1 MRHLKNVRK
10 FNKDR
15 EHRKAMFSNMMTS
28 FFAHER
34 ITTTLA
40 KAKELRRLSERAIT
54 RAKENTLHNKRM
66 LMRRIHE
73 RDVIAKLFDEIAPK
87 YKELNGGYTRIL
99 KLGSRA
105 GDAADLARIELVD
118 PAESASKKKSKGAP
132 KRSAP
137 KRAPAKETRGE
148 QAQKPTAKA
157 KSTKKTAVKK
167 GADSQAS
174 AKRAVKAAAAGGSQ
188 TAGPESPAGQ
198 ASPGGQESSPGQ
210 ASPDSENPSAGQVSP
225 GGENPSA
232 AQT

>member
-15 EHRKAMFSNMMTS
+15 EHRKAMFSNMMAS

-66 LMRRIHE
+66 VMRRIHD

-87 YKELNGGYTRIL
+87 YKEVNGGYTRIL
-99 KLGSRA
+99 KLGSRP
-105 GDAADLARIELVD
+105 GDAADLARIELID
-118 PAESASKKKSKGAP
+118 PAESASKKKSKGAR
-132 KRSAP
+132 KQDAP
-137 KRAPAKETRGE
+137 KRAPAKGTRGE
-148 QAQKPTAKA
+148 KAQKPPAKA
-157 KSTKKTAVKK
+157 KASKKTAGKK
-167 GADSQAS
+167 EADARAS
-174 AKRAVKAAAAGGSQ
+174 AERAVKAADAGESQ
-188 TAGPESPAGQ
+188 AAGPESPAGQ
-198 ASPGGQESSPGQ
+198 ASPGAPESPSGQ
-210 ASPDSENPSAGQVSP
+210 ASPDSENPSAGHASP